1 MKRSAAILV
10 VGDRPLMRQGIV
22 SIVSG
27 QADMQ
32 VIGEME
38 SGAAALEFYTGTPPH
53 IVIVDLCTAQ
63 APAISLL
70 KKVRSSD
77 ARARI
82 IILTS
87 TRDERCLRRFIQ
99 AGAFAVLSTDVSTA
113 SLIDAIRCVLAGKR
127 RVDPALMQRLHF
139 DLGPKLSERE
149 VQVLACVAQG
159 HSNSKIGALLGIAVE
174 TVKTH
179 LKNLLS
185 KLGASNRTEAVMIAV
200 KRGLLEL

>member
-1 MKRSAAILV
+1 
-10 VGDRPLMRQGIV
+10 MRQGIV

-32 VIGEME
+32 VVGEM
-38 SGAAALEFYTGTPPH
+38 ACATAALETYAGTPPH
-53 IVIVDLCTAQ
+53 IVIVDICTAQ
-63 APAISLL
+63 APAMALL
-70 KKVRSSD
+70 KKVRSGA

-82 IILTS
+82 ILLTS
-87 TRDERCLRRFIQ
+87 TQDERCLRRFIQ

-113 SLIDAIRCVLAGKR
+113 SLMDAIRCVLAGER
-127 RVDPALMQRLHF
+127 RVDPALMQRLYF
-139 DLGPKLSERE
+139 DLAPKLSERE
-149 VQVLACVAQG
+149 VEVLACVAQG